1 MCTGCTCA
9 ELAHRLTWI
18 RGLRVGP
25 LHHGVPARAGNPD
38 TVPTMQFEL
47 SACPHDAAS
56 IAVAMRALDAHAT
69 VTLDAAHGRLEVLT
83 QASAAQVLEKLQWLG
98 CAARLL
104 EQPVHISGGSTCCGS
119 CG

>member
-1 MCTGCTCA
+1 M
-9 ELAHRLTWI
+9 
-18 RGLRVGP
+18 GP
-25 LHHGVPARAGNPD
+25 LHHGAPARAGYPD
-38 TVPTMQFEL
+38 TVPMMQFEL

-56 IAVAMRALDAHAT
+56 IAIAMRTLDAHAT

-83 QASAAQVLEKLQWLG
+83 RASAAQVLEKLQGLR
-98 CAARLL
+98 CVARLL

>member
-1 MCTGCTCA
+1 M
-9 ELAHRLTWI
+9 
-18 RGLRVGP
+18 
-25 LHHGVPARAGNPD
+25 PARAGIYD

-47 SACPHDAAS
+47 SACPHDATG
-56 IAVAMRALDAHAT
+56 IAIAMRTLDVHAT

-83 QASAAQVLEKLQWLG
+83 QASAEQVLEKLDGLG
-98 CAARLL
+98 CRARLL

>member
-1 MCTGCTCA
+1 MA
-9 ELAHRLTWI
+9 L
-18 RGLRVGP
+18 
-25 LHHGVPARAGNPD
+25 LHHGAPARAGHSH

-47 SACPHDAAS
+47 SACHHDAAS
-56 IAVAMRALDAHAT
+56 IAIAMRTLDAHAT

-83 QASAAQVLEKLQWLG
+83 QASAAQVLDKLQGLG
-98 CAARLL
+98 CTAKLL